1 LNLEPSP
8 TIQFSETDETCDFD
22 FILAFCQVGISRGS
36 AFYFI
41 HSTESTTFFD
51 FVSTSSPAGH
61 SISER
66 TIPSAT
72 AEQRG
77 AGCEAESDS
86 VLRFRRR
93 STSRWRFVDRGA
105 VSTCQRRSRQQLFFS
120 FASDRLAVSSSVGA
134 AVSTCRRPSR
144 QQLFSVV
151 VSVVGV
157 SFFPS
162 TGALYLP
169 ICARLVNTLF
179 FRTALRGFVGA
190 NREVGQVT
198 TRSGSVRQQDF
209 RRKLS
214 AQRKFAIPLCKS
226 CATPINPRV

>member
-1 LNLEPSP
+1 MRLRLHPRVLPGRHLARLSVLLHSLNRVNNFFRL
-8 TIQFSETDETCDFD
+8 
-22 FILAFCQVGISRGS
+22 
-36 AFYFI
+36 
-41 HSTESTTFFD
+41 HFD
-51 FVSTSSPAGH
+51 FVAGQPLDFRVDH
-61 SISER
+61 PVRHRLAARCRLRSREY
-66 TIPSAT
+66 
-72 AEQRG
+72 
-77 AGCEAESDS
+77 S

-93 STSRWRFVDRGA
+93 STSPSRFVDRGA

-169 ICARLVNTLF
+169 TCARLVNTLF
-179 FRTALRGFVGA
+179 FRTPLRGFVGA

-209 RRKLS
+209 FRKLS
-214 AQRKFAIPLCKS
+214 AQRKFAILLCKS